1 VLLHLFLEILA
12 ADAQKFC
19 RFDLV
24 TADLP
29 QRVPLK
35 CLCLLTRHFVLLPL
49 IASIVT
55 VAEIF
60 LYYSAGVFMAD
71 SISCVVLA
79 AGKGTRMKSNRAK
92 VLHEVFFA
100 PMIHHVLEAV
110 TSQPLENIIVVVG
123 HQKDRVQEALKE
135 YPIAFVVQEEQLGTG
150 HAVLCT
156 RDLLAAV
163 GGTVLILCG
172 DTPLIRA
179 ATLARMLAEHRT
191 QGALLTVMTTRL
203 ADPTNY
209 GRIVCDAQGAVL
221 KIVEEKDATPEQR
234 QINEINAGIYCA
246 DSTYLFEAL
255 RKVGSDNSQGEVY
268 LTDIVELANRA
279 GHRVNR
285 FAGVDAEEVL
295 GVNSRVELAAAHK
308 GLQQR
313 YNEELMLSGVTLVS
327 PETIAIQKGVK
338 IEPDTSIGP
347 NVIVTGRTTIGKGCR
362 IEANVVIRDSLLGDQ
377 VMVGPFSFLENCRID
392 AGQTLPPYSVEKPD

>member
-1 VLLHLFLEILA
+1 MS
-12 ADAQKFC
+12 
-19 RFDLV
+19 
-24 TADLP
+24 
-29 QRVPLK
+29 RVA
-35 CLCLLTRHFVLLPL
+35 RHFVLLPL
-49 IASIVT
+49 SESIVT
-55 VAEIF
+55 VAENF
-60 LYYSAGVFMAD
+60 YRYFAAGVIMTE

-110 TSQPLENIIVVVG
+110 HNQRFDHIIVVVG
-123 HQKDRVQEALKE
+123 HQMERVQEALKE
-135 YPIAFVVQEEQLGTG
+135 YTISFVVQEEQLGTG
-150 HAVLCT
+150 HAVLCA
-156 RDLLAAV
+156 RDQLVPV

-179 ATLARMLAEHRT
+179 ATLARMLTEHRA
-191 QGALLTVMTTRL
+191 QKALLTVMTTRL

-221 KIVEEKDATPEQR
+221 KIVEEKDASPEQR
-234 QINEINAGIYCA
+234 QIDEINAGIYCA
-246 DSTYLFEAL
+246 DSTFLFEAL
-255 RKVGSDNSQGEVY
+255 QQVGSDNSQGEVY

-295 GVNSRVELAAAHK
+295 GVNSRVELAAAHNC
-308 GLQQR
+308 LQQR
-313 YNEELMLSGVTLVS
+313 YNEELMLSGVTLVN
-327 PETIAIQKGVK
+327 PETVAIQKGVT

-347 NVIVTGRTTIGKGCR
+347 NVLITGQTRIGKGCQ
-362 IEANVVIRDSLLGDQ
+362 INANVVIRDSLLGDE
-377 VMVGPFSFLENCRID
+377 VMVGPFSYLDNCRIET
-392 AGQTLPPYSVEKPD
+392 GQTLPPYSVKTPD